1 MEASPPKTLAS
12 ADPTRLP
19 RHARAVIIGAG
30 VVGSSA
36 AYYLTRY
43 GWNDVV
49 VLDQGPLFQVLG
61 STSHAPGLVFQTNP
75 SRTVCRLAQWT
86 VQLYRELGTVSENP
100 CFYPVGSIEVACSRE
115 RHQELKRRVGLARS
129 WQLPARTLP
138 PEEVGSLI
146 PHIDA
151 RRVYSG
157 YHVPSDGLG
166 KGVRIL
172 KALAREAGSRGARF
186 VPDARVTAI
195 ESRDGRVTA
204 VACNR
209 GRIETET
216 VLLCAGIWGPRVG
229 KMAGVPVPMQPMQ
242 HLYARTDPLSVL
254 ADAGEEVTQ
263 PVLRHQ
269 DRSVYFRQDF
279 DCYGVGSYR
288 HEPLPVYAE
297 SLGLDS
303 SGAPQSALRP
313 FPSHHF
319 ENALADSMELF
330 PCLRGASFP
339 LRINGIFA
347 FTPDGQ
353 SLLGRSAQLEG
364 FWLAEGVWLTH
375 GGGVGRAIA
384 QYMAEGLPPLD
395 LRDLDC
401 NRFHAHVPSRP
412 YVLARGRR
420 QYREVYDIIHP
431 RQQIER
437 PRRLRL
443 SSFHP
448 RLEELG
454 GEMFESAGWER
465 PQWFTASEPLPG
477 PEGGHDRQG
486 WSARFWSPLI
496 GSEHRAARERVCLFD
511 LTPFTKLEVAG
522 PGSLSLLQNLAANR
536 MDRPPGR
543 ITYTSLL
550 NRRGGMEA
558 DLTVTRLDEERFWVI
573 TGGAT
578 GRRDLAWLRSH
589 LERQS
594 PAQIRDLTSAYCCLG
609 VWGPAARKLV
619 QSVSENDLSDQA
631 FPYLTAR
638 RIYVHHVPVLA
649 LRISYVGELGWE
661 LYAPTEY
668 GLHLWDTLWEAGR
681 PLGVAAAG
689 GGAFESLRLEKG
701 YRLWGADVHTEY
713 NPLEAGLGFAVRMDK
728 ENFLGRAA
736 LQRVAAQGVTRKWC
750 CLRLEDPDTVLVG
763 AEPVRFGANRVG
775 YVTSAD
781 YGYTVQE
788 SLAFSYLPT
797 EVSQPGTRLEID
809 YFEEPQGATVV
820 SFPRYDPGNRRLTG

>member
-1 MEASPPKTLAS
+1 MNPP
-12 ADPTRLP
+12 RLP
-19 RHARAVIIGAG
+19 RRARVVIIGAG

-36 AYYLTRY
+36 AYYLTRF
-43 GWNDVV
+43 GWDSVV

-61 STSHAPGLVFQTNP
+61 STSHAPGLLFQTNP
-75 SRTVCRLAQWT
+75 SRTVCKLGQWT
-86 VQLYRELGTVSENP
+86 VQLYRELGSQMEGP
-100 CFYPVGSIEVACSRE
+100 CFHQAGSIEVAGSPE
-115 RHQELKRRVGLARS
+115 RHRDLKRRVGLARS
-129 WQLPARTLP
+129 WGLPARILT

-146 PHIDA
+146 PQIDT
-151 RRVYSG
+151 RRIYSG

-172 KALAREAGSRGARF
+172 EALAREAGSRGARF
-186 VPDARVTAI
+186 VPGARVTAI
-195 ESRDGRVTA
+195 ETRDGRVTA
-204 VACNR
+204 VVCNQ
-209 GRIETET
+209 GRIEAEA

-229 KMAGVPVPMQPMQ
+229 RMAGVPVPMQPMQ
-242 HLYARTDPLSVL
+242 HLYARTGPLSAL
-254 ADAGEEVTQ
+254 AGASEEVMQ
-263 PVLRHQ
+263 PILRHQ
-269 DRSVYFRQDF
+269 DRSMYSRQDF
-279 DCYGVGSYR
+279 DRYGVGSYR
-288 HEPLPVYAE
+288 HEPLPVDVE
-297 SLGLDS
+297 SLGPDR
-303 SGAPQSALRP
+303 SGAPQPALRP

-319 ENALADSMELF
+319 ENALDDSRELF
-330 PCLRGASFP
+330 PCLREASFP
-339 LRINGIFA
+339 FRINGIFA

-353 SLLGRSAQLEG
+353 SLLGQSSQLEG

-384 QYMAEGLPPLD
+384 QYMVEGLPPLD

-412 YVLARGRR
+412 YVLARGRT

-431 RQQIER
+431 NQQLQH

-443 SSFHP
+443 SPFHP

-454 GEMFESAGWER
+454 GEMFENAGWER
-465 PQWFTASEPLPG
+465 PHWFAASQRLPV

-511 LTPFTKLEVAG
+511 LTPFTKLEIAG
-522 PGSLSLLQNLAANR
+522 PGSLGFLQHLAANR

-543 ITYTSLL
+543 ITYTALL

-558 DLTVTRLDEERFWVI
+558 DLTVTRLEEDRFWVI
-573 TGGAT
+573 TGAAT
-578 GRRDLAWLRSH
+578 GMRDLAWLRFN
-589 LERQS
+589 LDRKG
-594 PAQIRDLTSAYCCLG
+594 PVRIRDVTSAYCCLG
-609 VWGPAARKLV
+609 VWGPAARELV
-619 QSVSENDLSDQA
+619 QSVSENDLSNQG

-638 RIYVHHVPVLA
+638 WIHVRHVPVLA

-668 GLHLWDTLWEAGR
+668 GMQLWDTLWEAGR
-681 PLGVAAAG
+681 SLGVAAAG

-701 YRLWGADVHTEY
+701 YRLWGSDVHTEY

-728 ENFLGRAA
+728 KDFLGRAA
-736 LQRVAAQGVTRKWC
+736 LERIGTEGVSRRWC
-750 CLRLEDPDTVLVG
+750 CLRLDDSDTVLMG
-763 AEPVRFGANRVG
+763 SEPVRFEGSRVG
-775 YVTSAD
+775 YVTSAG
-781 YGYTVQE
+781 YGYTVRE
-788 SLAFSYLPT
+788 SLAYSYLPT
-797 EVSQPGTRLEID
+797 ATALPGSRLEID

-820 SFPRYDPGNRRLTG
+820 SIPRYDPGNRKLAG

>member
-1 MEASPPKTLAS
+1 MDPPE
-12 ADPTRLP
+12 LP
-19 RHARAVIIGAG
+19 RRARVVVIGAG

-43 GWNDVV
+43 GWDDVV

-75 SRTVCRLAQWT
+75 SRTVCKLAQWT
-86 VQLYRELGTVSENP
+86 VQLYRELGSGPEGP
-100 CFYPVGSIEVACSRE
+100 CFHPVGSIEVAGSRE
-115 RHQELKRRVGLARS
+115 RHRDLKRRAGLARS
-129 WQLPARTLP
+129 WGLPARILT

-146 PHIDA
+146 PHIDT

-172 KALAREAGSRGARF
+172 KALAREAESRGALF
-186 VPDARVTAI
+186 VPGARVSAI
-195 ESRDGRVTA
+195 ETRSGRVKA
-204 VACNR
+204 VVCNR
-209 GRIETET
+209 GRIEAET
-216 VLLCAGIWGPRVG
+216 ILLCAGIWGPRVG
-229 KMAGVPVPMQPMQ
+229 RMAGVPVPMQPMQ
-242 HLYARTDPLSVL
+242 HLYARTGPLSEL
-254 ADAGEEVTQ
+254 AGAGEEATQ

-269 DRSVYFRQDF
+269 DRSMYFRQDF
-279 DCYGVGSYR
+279 DRYGVGSYR
-288 HEPLPVYAE
+288 HEPLPMDID
-297 SLGLDS
+297 SLGPDR
-303 SGAPQSALRP
+303 SGAPQAALRP

-319 ENALADSMELF
+319 ENAIADSRELF
-330 PCLRGASFP
+330 PCLRKASFP
-339 LRINGIFA
+339 FRINGIFA

-353 SLLGRSAQLEG
+353 SLLGRSARLEG

-375 GGGVGRAIA
+375 GGGVGRAVA
-384 QYMAEGLPPLD
+384 RYMVDGLPPLD

-431 RQQIER
+431 RQQLER

-443 SSFHP
+443 SPFQP

-465 PQWFTASEPLPG
+465 PEWFADSYRLPR
-477 PEGGHDRQG
+477 PEKGHTRQG
-486 WSARFWSPLI
+486 WSARYWSPLI
-496 GSEHRAARERVCLFD
+496 GAEHRATRERVCLFD
-511 LTPFTKLEVAG
+511 LTPFTKLEVSG
-522 PGSLSLLQNLAANR
+522 PGSLEFLQHLAANR

-543 ITYTSLL
+543 ITYTALL

-558 DLTVTRLDEERFWVI
+558 DLTVTRLDEDRFWMI

-578 GRRDLAWLRSH
+578 GMRDLAWLRFN
-589 LERQS
+589 LDRKS
-594 PAQIRDLTSAYCCLG
+594 PVRIRDLTSAYCCVG
-609 VWGPAARKLV
+609 VWGPAARELV
-619 QSVSENDLSDQA
+619 QAVSENDLSNQA
-631 FPYLTAR
+631 FPYLTAKW
-638 RIYVHHVPVLA
+638 IYVRHVPVLA

-668 GLHLWDTLWEAGR
+668 GLHLWDTLWKAGGS
-681 PLGVAAAG
+681 LGVAAAG

-728 ENFLGRAA
+728 GDFLGRAA
-736 LQRVAAQGVTRKWC
+736 LERVTAEGVSRKWC
-750 CLRLEDPDTVLVG
+750 CLRLDDPGTVLMG
-763 AEPVRFGANRVG
+763 SEPVRFEGATAG
-775 YVTSAD
+775 YVTSAG
-781 YGYTVQE
+781 YGHTVQE
-788 SLAFSYLPT
+788 SLAFSYLPK
-797 EVSQPGTRLEID
+797 EASLPGSRLEID
-809 YFEEPQGATVV
+809 YFEEPLGARVV
-820 SFPRYDPGNRRLTG
+820 SIPRYDPRNRRLTG

>member
-1 MEASPPKTLAS
+1 M
-12 ADPTRLP
+12 DPSRLP
-19 RHARAVIIGAG
+19 RRARVVIIGAG

-36 AYYLTRY
+36 AYYLTRF
-43 GWNDVV
+43 GWDDVV

-61 STSHAPGLVFQTNP
+61 STSHAPGLLFQTNP
-75 SRTVCRLAQWT
+75 SRTVCKLAQWT
-86 VQLYRELGTVSENP
+86 VQLYRELDSPTEGP
-100 CFYPVGSIEVACSRE
+100 CFYPAGSIEVACSRA
-115 RHQELKRRVGLARS
+115 RHRDLKRRVGLARS
-129 WQLPARTLP
+129 WGLPARILTP
-138 PEEVGSLI
+138 GEVGSLI
-146 PHIDA
+146 PQIDT

-172 KALAREAGSRGARF
+172 KALAREAGSRGALF

-195 ESRDGRVTA
+195 ETHQGRVTA
-204 VACNR
+204 VVCNQ
-209 GRIETET
+209 GRIEAET
-216 VLLCAGIWGPRVG
+216 VLLCAGIWGPRIG

-242 HLYARTDPLSVL
+242 HLYARTGPLSAL
-254 ADAGEEVTQ
+254 AGASEEVTQ
-263 PVLRHQ
+263 PILRHQ
-269 DRSVYFRQDF
+269 DRSMYSRQDF
-279 DCYGVGSYR
+279 DRYGVGSYR
-288 HEPLPVYAE
+288 HQPLPVTVE
-297 SLGLDS
+297 SLGP
-303 SGAPQSALRP
+303 GRTGVPQAALRP

-319 ENALADSMELF
+319 ENALADSRELF

-339 LRINGIFA
+339 FRINGIFA

-353 SLLGRSAQLEG
+353 SLLGQSAQLEG

-384 QYMAEGLPPLD
+384 QYLVEGLPPLD

-401 NRFHAHVPSRP
+401 NRFHPHVPSQP
-412 YVLARGRR
+412 YVEARGRS

-431 RQQIER
+431 LQQIEH

-443 SSFHP
+443 SPFHP

-454 GEMFESAGWER
+454 GEMFENAGWER
-465 PQWFTASEPLPG
+465 PQWFAASEGHPG
-477 PEGGHDRQG
+477 PEGGPDRQG

-511 LTPFTKLEVAG
+511 LTPFTKLEVSG
-522 PGSLSLLQNLAANR
+522 PGSLSFLQHLAANQ

-558 DLTVTRLDEERFWVI
+558 DLTVTRLEEDRFWVI
-573 TGGAT
+573 TGAAT
-578 GRRDLAWLRSH
+578 GKRDLAWLRSH
-589 LERQS
+589 LERES
-594 PAQIRDLTSAYCCLG
+594 PLQIRDLTSAYCCLG
-609 VWGPAARKLV
+609 VWGPAARELV
-619 QSVSENDLSDQA
+619 QSVSENDLSHQA

-638 RIYVHHVPVLA
+638 WIYVRQVPVLA

-681 PLGVAAAG
+681 PLGLAAAG

-728 ENFLGRAA
+728 KNFLGRAA
-736 LQRVAAQGVTRKWC
+736 LERIRSTGVSRKWC
-750 CLRLEDPDTVLVG
+750 CLRLEDPDTVLMG
-763 AEPVRFGANRVG
+763 AEPVRLDGNRVG
-775 YVTSAD
+775 YVTSAG
-781 YGYTVQE
+781 YGYTVRE

-797 EVSQPGTRLEID
+797 EVSQPGSHVEID
-809 YFEEPQGATVV
+809 YFEQPQAATVV
-820 SFPRYDPGNRRLTG
+820 SLPRYDPRNRKLTR

>member
-1 MEASPPKTLAS
+1 M
-12 ADPTRLP
+12 DPLRLP
-19 RHARAVIIGAG
+19 RRARVVIIGAG

-86 VQLYRELGTVSENP
+86 VQLYRELGTASEGP

-115 RHQELKRRVGLARS
+115 RHQELKRRAGLARS
-129 WQLPARTLP
+129 WGLPARILT

-146 PHIDA
+146 PQIDT
-151 RRVYSG
+151 RQVYSG

-172 KALAREAGSRGARF
+172 KALAREAGSRGALF

-195 ESRDGRVTA
+195 ESHDGRVTA
-204 VACNR
+204 VVCNQ
-209 GRIETET
+209 GRIEAEA

-229 KMAGVPVPMQPMQ
+229 KLAGIPVPMQPMQ
-242 HLYARTDPLSVL
+242 HLYARTGPLSAL
-254 ADAGEEVTQ
+254 AGASEEVTE
-263 PVLRHQ
+263 PILRHQ
-269 DRSVYFRQDF
+269 DRSMYSRQDF
-279 DCYGVGSYR
+279 DRYGVGSYR
-288 HEPLPVYAE
+288 HEPLPVNVE
-297 SLGLDS
+297 SLGLDP
-303 SGAPQSALRP
+303 SGAPQAALRP

-319 ENALADSMELF
+319 ENALADSRELF

-339 LRINGIFA
+339 FRINGIFA

-384 QYMAEGLPPLD
+384 QYMVEGLPPLD

-401 NRFHAHVPSRP
+401 NRFHAHVHSRP

-443 SSFHP
+443 SPFHP

-465 PQWFTASEPLPG
+465 PQWFAASERLPG
-477 PEGGHDRQG
+477 PEGGYTRQG

-522 PGSLSLLQNLAANR
+522 PGSLSFLQHLAANQ

-543 ITYTSLL
+543 ITYTSML

-558 DLTVTRLDEERFWVI
+558 DLTVTRLEEERFWVI

-589 LERQS
+589 LERES
-594 PAQIRDLTSAYCCLG
+594 PVQIRDLTSAYCCLG
-609 VWGPAARKLV
+609 VWGPAARELV
-619 QSVSENDLSDQA
+619 QSVSENDLSDQT

-638 RIYVHHVPVLA
+638 RIYVRQVPVLA

-668 GLHLWDTLWEAGR
+668 GLQLWDTLWAAGR
-681 PLGVAAAG
+681 PWGVAAAG

-736 LQRVAAQGVTRKWC
+736 LQRVAAEGVSRKWC
-750 CLRLEDPDTVLVG
+750 CLRLEDPDTVLMG
-763 AEPVRFGANRVG
+763 SEPVRFGGNRVG

-781 YGYTVQE
+781 FGYTVQE

-797 EVSQPGTRLEID
+797 EVSPPGTRLEID
-809 YFEEPQGATVV
+809 YFEEPQDATVV
-820 SFPRYDPGNRRLTG
+820 SIPRYDPGNRRLTG